1 MVWLYAS
8 FGIMIVE
15 WYAAWRERTM
25 LNRVVKPAALLA
37 LTIWFW
43 SLGKGE
49 GPLFWFGIGL
59 IFSLL
64 GDVLLLSNS
73 LFMEGLAAF
82 LLGHVF
88 YIVSFNPTPPPFEWI
103 NGLLIVVVGTGG
115 FFVVRTIRRGL
126 LRRAAGRKL
135 RMAVI
140 IYGSIISLMML
151 SALFTLLR
159 PEWPD
164 KAAVLAVL
172 GGGLFVLSDSLLG
185 YDRFVQ
191 RLPHG
196 RFWVMLT
203 YHLGQ
208 IGLSA
213 AMLVQTGAIQLP
225 F

>member
-1 MVWLYAS
+1 
-8 FGIMIVE
+8 MIVE

-43 SLGKGE
+43 SMGKGE

-64 GDVLLLSNS
+64 GDVLLLSSS

-208 IGLSA
+208 IGLST
-213 AMLVQTGAIQLP
+213 AMLMQAGAIQLP

>member
-1 MVWLYAS
+1 
-8 FGIMIVE
+8 
-15 WYAAWRERTM
+15 
-25 LNRVVKPAALLA
+25 
-37 LTIWFW
+37 
-43 SLGKGE
+43 
-49 GPLFWFGIGL
+49 L

-64 GDVLLLSNS
+64 GDVLLLSSS

-196 RFWVMLT
+196 RFWVMMT